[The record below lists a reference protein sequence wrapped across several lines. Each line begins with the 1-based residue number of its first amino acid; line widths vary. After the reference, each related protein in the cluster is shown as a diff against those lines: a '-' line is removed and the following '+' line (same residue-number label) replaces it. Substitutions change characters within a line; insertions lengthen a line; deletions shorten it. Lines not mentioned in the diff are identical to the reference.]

1 MTKKEYY
8 LHVLVDEGDWTAYL
22 LENSGLP
29 GPRANLELMQ
39 AYVELGAEKDFIP
52 LLDYTP
58 DLAPENTPEEFLA
71 FCGTVGLGEL
81 IANGLLEYLPDLR
94 KQASDPRWRIR
105 EAVAMALRIIGK
117 HDFYLLSFIC
127 SEWVRGNF
135 LEQRAL
141 AAGIC
146 EPELLS
152 NPRHAELALQLL
164 DQITHLLSGVE
175 NRKCNDF
182 RVLRKGL
189 GYCWSVAVAAN
200 PECGKPA
207 FEKLFDLNDKDV
219 NWIIRENLK
228 KNRMAKMDAAWV
240 DALSARLK

>member
-8 LHVLVDEGDWTAYL
+8 LNILVDEKDWTSYL

-52 LLDYTP
+52 LLDFTS
-58 DLAPENTPEEFLA
+58 DLAPEDTPEEFLA
-71 FCGTVGLGEL
+71 FCGTVGLGEI
-81 IANGLLEYLPDLR
+81 IANGLREYLPDLR

-105 EAVAMALRIIGK
+105 EAVAMALQIIGK

-127 SEWVRGNF
+127 SEWVSGNF

-152 NPRHAELALQLL
+152 DPRHAELALQLL
-164 DQITHLLSGVE
+164 DQITQLLSGVE
-175 NRKCNDF
+175 KRKSEEF

-200 PECGKPA
+200 PEFGKPA
-207 FEKLFDLNDKDV
+207 FEKLVDLKDQDV
-219 NWIIRENLK
+219 TWIIRENLK
-228 KNRMAKMDAAWV
+228 KNRLVRMDRAWV
-240 DALSARLK
+240 DTLSARLK